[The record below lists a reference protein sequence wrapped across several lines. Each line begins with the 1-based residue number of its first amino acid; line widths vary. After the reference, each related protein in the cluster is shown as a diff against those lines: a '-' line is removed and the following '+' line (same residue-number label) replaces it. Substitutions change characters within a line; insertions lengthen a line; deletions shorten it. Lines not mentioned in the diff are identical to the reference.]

1 MEKKFNDRY
10 IHVLKNFN
18 FFLFFLISLNFYYK
32 SLKGCQGTQEECVIK
47 YRDYLGKYLIINLFY
62 SVLIISFEIFLFLNN
77 FFPKSK
83 LIFII
88 SIYIIIM
95 YHYRGEDLNNH
106 GTYNIIAYIIL
117 SFFFIFI
124 FQFIYF
130 ITGLFNKTKKYRFFK
145 VIILILISIVFY
157 KFFLPKFLC
166 RNWDKGLGKISIKN
180 NITVD
185 SCFWKKPKVCNIN
198 LFNGIIDLSKI
209 FYPNGCIHAKNERNY
224 FIKYTNKLYYK
235 YFDFIYP
242 NELNYK
248 YPDDVFLEVLI
259 KKVRNEILPISNN
272 SNLDIINN
280 NKKNAYA
287 TLHFDKKTSL
297 GEININIIKNE
308 TLIKE
313 REKLLYKNTKF
324 DNILVIYIDALSRQ
338 HFLRKMKLTRKIL
351 EKYYWRNEKK
361 KKNLKNPE
369 KNTIKNSNNNN
380 IINRNKN
387 NQNSKDNILK
397 STNPYFKISSYQ
409 FLKYHAFY
417 ASTPPSIMPMFYGE
431 NFNNKLKKRGT
442 SIIQHLKNS
451 GFITA
456 DSGNHCSKTY
466 LDIQKIFYE
475 NYTYFKFED
484 CDYQIFNLYC
494 DPNYMDPKMYYSNL
508 KGPYSIIRKCLYG
521 KDTFEYEFEF
531 GKKFLEKYK
540 NYKRKFLRLAFSD
553 AHESSGES
561 IKYLDKPLSDFINF
575 YIENYFNEK
584 SIIFIISDH
593 GNGMPSINNLLNS
606 FYLGQDFEFEKH
618 SPSLFFI
625 IPNLDFYNFHF
636 QKINFINQTSIEIN
650 EQRFFNSFNIYETF
664 LDILNMKNYNQNIE
678 SLFHE
683 INGNLSNCEKFGIL
697 SESQFCICKK
707 ENE

>member
-1 MEKKFNDRY
+1 MEKNLNDRY
-10 IHVLKNFN
+10 IYVLKNFN

-32 SLKGCQGTQEECVIK
+32 SLKGCQGTQEDCVIQ
-47 YRDYLGKYLIINLFY
+47 YRDYLGKYLIINLIY
-62 SVLIISFEIFLFLNN
+62 SVFIFSFEIFLCLNK
-77 FFPKSK
+77 FFPKSN
-83 LIFII
+83 LFFIL

-95 YHYRGEDLNNH
+95 YYNRGEDLNHH
-106 GTYNIIAYIIL
+106 GTYNIIGYIIL

-130 ITGLFNKTKKYRFFK
+130 ISGIFKKTKKYRILNI
-145 VIILILISIVFY
+145 IILILFSFIFY
-157 KFFLPKFLC
+157 KFFFPKFLC
-166 RNWDKGLGKISIKN
+166 RNWDKGLGEISIKN
-180 NITVD
+180 NKNQD

-198 LFNGIIDLSKI
+198 LFDGILDLSKI
-209 FYPNGCIHAKNERNY
+209 IYPNGCKHGKNERNY
-224 FIKYTNKLYYK
+224 FIKYTNKLYHK
-235 YFDFIYP
+235 YYDFIYP

-248 YPDDVFLEVLI
+248 YPDDIFLEVLI

-272 SNLDIINN
+272 SNFDLINN
-280 NKKNAYA
+280 NKKNAYV
-287 TLHFDKKTSL
+287 TLHFDKKTNL
-297 GEININIIKNE
+297 GEININIIENQ

-361 KKNLKNPE
+361 KKNLKNQE
-369 KNTIKNSNNNN
+369 INNNN
-380 IINRNKN
+380 NNNNNNKN
-387 NQNSKDNILK
+387 FHNSK
-397 STNPYFKISSYQ
+397 NPNFKISSYQ

-431 NFNNKLKKRGT
+431 NFNNKLKKRGI
-442 SIIQHLKNS
+442 SIIKHLKNS

-466 LDIQKIFYE
+466 LDIQKILYE
-475 NYTYFKFED
+475 NYTYFNFED

-494 DPNYMDPKMYYSNL
+494 DPNYMDPKIYYSNL

-593 GNGMPSINNLLNS
+593 GNGMPSINNLFNS
-606 FYLGQDFEFEKH
+606 FYLGEDFEFEKH

-625 IPNLDFYNFHF
+625 IPNLHFYNFHF
-636 QKINFINQTSIEIN
+636 GNFNFINQTSIEIN
-650 EQRFFNSFNIYETF
+650 EQRFFNSFSIYETF
-664 LDILNMKNYNQNIE
+664 LDILNIKSYNSNIE
-678 SLFHE
+678 SLFKE
-683 INGNLSNCEKFGIL
+683 INGNLSNCEKFGIV
-697 SESQFCICKK
+697 SQSQFCICFK
-707 ENE
+707 